1 MLKLQTEIQPALK
14 KITTIGSATITSFGA
29 AEGVTGS
36 KHLLEIGGKKLLLD
50 CGLFQGNRRLSRELN
65 SHFPAA
71 VLAADAVILSHAH
84 IDHSGALPSL
94 IKAGFTNPI
103 HATAATRDLCEIM
116 LEDAA
121 YIQEQDARFLAKKEF
136 PAPEPIYTLEDA
148 VKTMQHF
155 VSQNYREWFE
165 PVEGVRVRFIDA
177 GHILGSAQVEIEY
190 QENGKTKRLGFTGDL
205 GRKGLPILKDPEQL
219 TNLDV
224 LITESTYS
232 LREHEDLLTIE
243 DELLEVI
250 EKTAKRG
257 GKIIIPAFSV
267 ERTQEIVYVLHKL
280 RVDGRLKFDLP
291 IYVDSPLAVNATDIF
306 KKHHA
311 DYDAETYEDF
321 IEKDKGPFTM
331 SGLVYIRDA
340 EKSKALNQLNYP
352 MIIISASGMCEAG
365 RILHH
370 LRNNISDPKNTVLI
384 VGFQAEN
391 TLGRRLV
398 DKLPEVKIFGMPVAR
413 KCQVVVLNAFSGHAG
428 ASELF
433 ENVKN
438 SGAKKV
444 FCVHGEAASTA
455 GFVEKIERELH
466 IQAQVMHTGETVV
479 I

>member
-1 MLKLQTEIQPALK
+1 MLKLQTETQTNMP
-14 KITTIGSATITSFGA
+14 TTIKTGSATITSFGA

-50 CGLFQGNRRLSRELN
+50 CGLFQGNRKLSRELN
-65 SHFPAA
+65 SHFPVA

-94 IKAGFTNPI
+94 VKAGFANPI
-103 HATAATRDLCEIM
+103 YSTAATRDLCEIM

-121 YIQEQDARFLAKKEF
+121 YIQESDARFLAKKEF
-136 PAPEPIYTLEDA
+136 PAPQPIYTAEDA
-148 VKTMQHF
+148 AEAMQLF
-155 VSQNYREWFE
+155 ITKDYNTWFE
-165 PVEGVRVRFIDA
+165 PVEGVKVRFIDA

-190 QENGKTKRLGFTGDL
+190 QENGVTKHLGFTGDL
-205 GRKGLPILKDPEQL
+205 GRKGLPILRDPAQL

-224 LITESTYS
+224 LITESTYA

-267 ERTQEIVYVLHKL
+267 ERTQEIVYVLHQL
-280 RVDGRLKFDLP
+280 RVKGKLKFDLP
-291 IYVDSPLAVNATDIF
+291 IYVDSPLAVNATEVF
-306 KKHHA
+306 KKHRA
-311 DYDAETYEDF
+311 DYDSETYSDF
-321 IEKDKGPFTM
+321 IEKDEGPFTM
-331 SGLVYIRDA
+331 NGLVYIRDA

-398 DKLPEVKIFGMPVAR
+398 DKLPEVKIFGIPVIR
-413 KCQVVVLNAFSGHAG
+413 RCEVVVINAFSGHAG

-433 ENVKN
+433 NNVKN

-444 FCVHGEAASTA
+444 FCVHGEPTSTA
-455 GFVEKIERELH
+455 GFVEKIENELK
-466 IQAQVMHTGETVV
+466 IEAQVLHTGETTT